1 MTPAERIERVEPH
14 HPTLPVTRQCELL
27 AVARSTVYYP
37 RKPLVSDDDLTL
49 MRRLDEIHLQ
59 HPFLGSRR
67 LRDALEQEGRF
78 VNRKRIQRLMRL
90 MGLEAL
96 YPQRKTSLPGKGH
109 RIFPYLLRGL
119 DITRPNHV
127 WCTDV
132 TYIPMRHGFC
142 YLIAIMDWAT
152 RAVLSWRLSTTMEAD
167 FCVEA
172 LEEAIAHHGTPQ
184 IFNTDQG
191 AQFTSEAFLGVLERQ
206 KIAISMDGKG
216 RWRDN
221 VFVERLWRSV
231 KYEEVYLKAYESVP
245 EARASLA
252 KYFDFYNNERRHQA
266 LDRQTPWQAYAG
278 GVSGTSRL
286 INPADNPLK
295 DPEILSKGWGPSLPT
310 LYPIP

>member
-1 MTPAERIERVEPH
+1 M
-14 HPTLPVTRQCELL
+14 TRQCELL

-59 HPFLGSRR
+59 YPFLGSRR

-109 RIFPYLLRGL
+109 RIFPYLLQGL

-152 RAVLSWRLSTTMEAD
+152 RAVLSWQLSTTMEAD

-191 AQFTSEAFLGVLERQ
+191 AQFTSEAFLGILERQ

-245 EARASLA
+245 EARAPPCPILR
-252 KYFDFYNNERRHQA
+252 FHQ
-266 LDRQTPWQAYAG
+266 
-278 GVSGTSRL
+278 
-286 INPADNPLK
+286 
-295 DPEILSKGWGPSLPT
+295 
-310 LYPIP
+310 

>member
-1 MTPAERIERVEPH
+1 MSSGSNGSNPIIPNCLSPASANCSRWRGPRS
-14 HPTLPVTRQCELL
+14 HPR
-27 AVARSTVYYP
+27 R
-37 RKPLVSDDDLTL
+37 PLVSEDDLAL
-49 MRRLDEIHLQ
+49 MRRLDEIHIQ
-59 HPFLGSRR
+59 RPFLGSRR
-67 LRDALEQEGRF
+67 LRDALEQEGLF
-78 VNRKRIQRLMRL
+78 VNRKRIQRLMRV

-96 YPQRKTSLPGKGH
+96 YPKRKTSTPGKGH

-127 WCTDV
+127 WCTDI

-172 LEEAIAHHGTPQ
+172 LEEAIARYGAPE

-191 AQFTSEAFLGVLERQ
+191 AQFTSEAFLGVLERHR
-206 KIAISMDGKG
+206 IAISMDGKG

-231 KYEEVYLKAYESVP
+231 KYEEVYLKAYESVT
-245 EARASLA
+245 EARVSLA
-252 KYFDFYNNERRHQA
+252 EYFDFYNNKRRHQA
-266 LDRQTPWQAYAG
+266 LMDRQTPWQAYTW
-278 GVSGTSRL
+278 VSLGQ
-286 INPADNPLK
+286 AA
-295 DPEILSKGWGPSLPT
+295 
-310 LYPIP
+310 

>member
-1 MTPAERIERVEPH
+1 MTHAERIERVEPH

-37 RKPLVSDDDLTL
+37 RRPAVSEDDLVL
-49 MRRLDEIHLQ
+49 MRRLDEVHLQ
-59 HPFLGSRR
+59 YPFLGSRR
-67 LRDALEQEGRF
+67 LRDALEQEGQF

-96 YPQRKTSLPGKGH
+96 YPKRKTSIPGQGH

-127 WCTDV
+127 WCTDI

-152 RAVLSWRLSTTMEAD
+152 RAVLSWRLSTTMETD

-172 LEEAIAHHGTPQ
+172 LEEAIARYGAPE

-191 AQFTSEAFLGVLERQ
+191 AQFTSEAFLSVLERH

-231 KYEEVYLKAYESVP
+231 KYEEVYLKAYESIP

-252 KYFDFYNNERRHQA
+252 KYFDFYNNDRRHQG
-266 LDRQTPWQAYAG
+266 LMDRQTPWQAYAG
-278 GVSGTSRL
+278 VSLGQ
-286 INPADNPLK
+286 AA
-295 DPEILSKGWGPSLPT
+295 
-310 LYPIP
+310 

>member
-1 MTPAERIERVEPH
+1 MSSGSNGSNPIIPNCLSPASANCSRWRGPRS
-14 HPTLPVTRQCELL
+14 HPR
-27 AVARSTVYYP
+27 R
-37 RKPLVSDDDLTL
+37 PLVSEDDLAL
-49 MRRLDEIHLQ
+49 MRRLDEIHIQ
-59 HPFLGSRR
+59 RPFLGSRR
-67 LRDALEQEGRF
+67 LRDALEQEGLF
-78 VNRKRIQRLMRL
+78 VNRKRIQRLMRV

-96 YPQRKTSLPGKGH
+96 YPKRKTSTPGKGH

-127 WCTDV
+127 WCTDI

-172 LEEAIAHHGTPQ
+172 LEEAIARYGAPE

-191 AQFTSEAFLGVLERQ
+191 AQFTSEAFLGVLERHR
-206 KIAISMDGKG
+206 IAISMDGKG

-231 KYEEVYLKAYESVP
+231 KYEEVYLKAYESVT
-245 EARASLA
+245 EARVSLA

-266 LDRQTPWQAYAG
+266 LTDRQTPWQAYT
-278 GVSGTSRL
+278 GV
-286 INPADNPLK
+286 
-295 DPEILSKGWGPSLPT
+295 
-310 LYPIP
+310 YPGQAA